1 MPRQLRLE
9 ARTWVPFVLV
19 GAAAAWLASRISATG
34 EWDTDTW
41 PRIQALTHGNMTE
54 FFRVDSMMGTFA
66 SVVQTPF
73 AAISGGG
80 VLVAYRWSAFACLM
94 AAGLLG
100 LYLAHVAGRRG
111 VPTLG
116 QALIAGLCLF
126 NPLTIA
132 ALDKGHPEE
141 VLTAALAVA
150 AVATASEG
158 HRYRAAVL
166 LGLAVASKQWAVI
179 AILPVLMA
187 LPSSRIR
194 VAIVAAAIVAALTL
208 PALIVAPESFSKVH
222 GAAASAGSVVS
233 PWNVWYPAAEVT
245 SEHHEVG
252 STSFTAEVHE
262 TPPLVGSVSHPLI
275 VFLAFGLP
283 VALALWRAGFRLS
296 GPDAM
301 ALLALLALL
310 RCALDP
316 VDNLYYHVPLLLALL
331 GWDALDAE
339 RLPLRALAGT
349 AIALLF
355 WQWSHNLSDIQLFN
369 FAYVTVV
376 VAAGVS
382 IALTL
387 GRRNRPLRWCDP
399 LTDVPPVTANCGSG
413 LPQIRRAVS
422 PE

>member
-1 MPRQLRLE
+1 MPRRMRVE
-9 ARTWVPFVLV
+9 ARTWGPFVLV
-19 GAAAAWLASRISATG
+19 GAAAAWLASTITATG

-41 PRIQALTHGNMTE
+41 PRIQALTHGNVIE
-54 FFRVDSMMGTFA
+54 FFRVESMMGPFA
-66 SVVQTPF
+66 SVVQAPF

-80 VLVAYRWSAFACLM
+80 ELVAYRWSAFACLL

-100 LYLAHVAGRRG
+100 LYLAHLARRRG

-116 QALIAGLCLF
+116 QALIAGLCLV
-126 NPLTIA
+126 NPLTIE

-141 VLTAALAVA
+141 LLTAALAVA
-150 AVATASEG
+150 AIATASEG
-158 HRYRAAVL
+158 HRYRAALL

-194 VAIVAAAIVAALTL
+194 VALIAGAIVAVLTL
-208 PALIVAPESFSKVH
+208 PALIAAPDSFSEVH
-222 GAAASAGSVVS
+222 GAAASTGRVVT
-233 PWNVWYPAAEVT
+233 PWSVWYPAAEVT
-245 SEHHEVG
+245 SEHHRIG

-262 TPPLVGSVSHPLI
+262 APPLVGSLSHPLI

-283 VALALWRAGFRLS
+283 VALALRRGEFRIS
-296 GPDAM
+296 GPEAM

-316 VDNLYYHVPLLLALL
+316 VDNFYYHVPLLLALL
-331 GWDALDAE
+331 GWDGLDAE
-339 RLPLRALAGT
+339 RLPLRGLAGT

-355 WQWSHNLSDIQLFN
+355 WQWSHNLSDVQLFN
-369 FAYVTVV
+369 FAYVTVA
-376 VAAGVS
+376 VAAGV
-382 IALTL
+382 IITFALFA
-387 GRRNRPLRWCDP
+387 RKVP
-399 LTDVPPVTANCGSG
+399 LTHVRPVTANCDSG
-413 LPQIRRAVS
+413 LPRIRRAVS